1 MASVEHSIGQC
12 EIHVSLI
19 LVRAC
24 DHGDSLAFGKPA
36 GPAGQPPGGFPEW
49 LGASAQRFGRQY
61 GRDAVG
67 KALTSLRQR
76 HVVIHHASRV
86 RKPCDRA

>member
-19 LVRAC
+19 FVRAC
-24 DHGDSLAFGKPA
+24 DYGDLFAFGKPG
-36 GPAGQPPGGFPEW
+36 GPACQPSGGFPEW

-61 GRDAVG
+61 GCDAVG
-67 KALTSLRQR
+67 KAFTSLRQR

-86 RKPCDRA
+86 RKPWDRA